1 MRVPGVL
8 HILFLTSWK
17 PHKDGQYKLYFI
29 GKEIGAQRKKVGNLP
44 KFIQQ
49 VISKAGIQMQF

>member
-29 GKEIGAQRKKVGNLP
+29 GKEIEALRGKA
-44 KFIQQ
+44 
-49 VISKAGIQMQF
+49 ISLR